1 MWASLVAQLVKN
13 LPAVQ
18 GTSVQFWVRK
28 ICWRRERLPTPV
40 FLGFPCG
47 SAGKESACN
56 VGDLGWEDPLQKG
69 KATHSS
75 ILALENSMDGGTWLG
90 YSPWG
95 CKESDTTERLHSIVK
110 NKKVHLKRVI
120 VIHILPTRGPHKSAL
135 HFLMLNLFTYLVLV
149 LFSPSRNPGCH
160 RNL

>member
-13 LPAVQ
+13 LPAMQ

-75 ILALENSMDGGTWLG
+75 ILALENSMDCIVQGVT
-90 YSPWG
+90 
-95 CKESDTTERLHSIVK
+95 ESWTRLS
-110 NKKVHLKRVI
+110 NF
-120 VIHILPTRGPHKSAL
+120 
-135 HFLMLNLFTYLVLV
+135 HFHAHVCAIYLVLADGEQGGPPCLLSGFTAVNTLPNGWDV
-149 LFSPSRNPGCH
+149 LFLSYWYLCQSKN
-160 RNL
+160 